1 MSSTDYSL
9 FCGLF
14 LLALLNSLKPLL
26 FFLPLQHWFYIEN
39 TIQGRLIEPVFTY
52 YFLGL
57 SNEES
62 NEVSTLCLSS
72 SIVQSSHPAILL
84 KLSHFRLTFS
94 AEQLISLFIVVDG
107 AQHLPN
113 VLQRL
118 FQFPSLAHFQRAFS
132 SRLSPHPGSD
142 DTLLVLVYEG
152 QSEYVHVD
160 ILVELSS
167 R

>member
-1 MSSTDYSL
+1 M
-9 FCGLF
+9 
-14 LLALLNSLKPLL
+14 
-26 FFLPLQHWFYIEN
+26 IR
-39 TIQGRLIEPVFTY
+39 GRLIEPVFTY

-57 SNEES
+57 SNEER
-62 NEVSTLCLSS
+62 NEVFTLCLSS
-72 SIVQSSHPAILL
+72 SIVQSSHLAILL
-84 KLSHFRLTFS
+84 KLSHFRLIFS

-142 DTLLVLVYEG
+142 DTLLARACGRYSCCRLLNVEEYLFSCRMLVRSKSKLNSEMELYETN
-152 QSEYVHVD
+152 
-160 ILVELSS
+160 
-167 R
+167 